1 MRSSP
6 DLINFS
12 IMKKSGIVLIALII
26 AAFGLWSFTNFSEEK
41 TDASA
46 VNNTAAENVEVEW
59 ITIEEAM
66 ARHEKEPRYWIIDIY
81 TDWCGWC
88 KKMDAS
94 TFKDPHVMAEINKN
108 FYAIKFDAEAKRD
121 ITVGE
126 KTFKYVPNGRR
137 GYHEL
142 AAQLMNGKMSY
153 PSIAYMS
160 DEGGLIQTIPGYK
173 TAQDIHPILQ
183 YFGSGAYKTT
193 AWDAFQ
199 GAYESPYSK

>member
-1 MRSSP
+1 
-6 DLINFS
+6 
-12 IMKKSGIVLIALII
+12 MKKSGIVLLVITAVVV
-26 AAFGLWSFTNFSEEK
+26 GLWSLSNYAEAQMPSEVVNEGGEK
-41 TDASA
+41 I
-46 VNNTAAENVEVEW
+46 EW
-59 ITIEEAM
+59 ISIEEAM
-66 ARHEKEPRYWIIDIY
+66 ERHKEEPRYWIIDIY

-88 KKMDAS
+88 KRMDAT
-94 TFKDPHVMAEINKN
+94 TFHDPHVVSEINKN

-126 KTFKYVPNGRR
+126 RTFKFVPEGRR

-160 DEGGLIQTIPGYK
+160 DEGNLIQTIPGFK
-173 TAQDIHPILQ
+173 SAQDIHPILR

-193 AWDAFQ
+193 DWQSFQ
-199 GAYESPYSK
+199 TAYASPYSE